1 MSQHFLAPIFITK
14 KHKQLINR
22 WLRTAEHMGCIPTV
36 GCYSTTKREATTDR
50 CHTWVNAENV
60 VPSVKGQTQTVTY
73 CMKCPEITNRQRS
86 QIRGCQRLRGGASRV
101 STKYGN
107 FFFGDE
113 NVLKSVVVV
122 MVDILGDMLKTTG
135 VDTLK
140 GCIL

>member
-1 MSQHFLAPIFITK
+1 M
-14 KHKQLINR
+14 
-22 WLRTAEHMGCIPTV
+22 
-36 GCYSTTKREATTDR
+36 
-50 CHTWVNAENV
+50 
-60 VPSVKGQTQTVTY
+60 
-73 CMKCPEITNRQRS
+73 
-86 QIRGCQRLRGGASRV
+86 